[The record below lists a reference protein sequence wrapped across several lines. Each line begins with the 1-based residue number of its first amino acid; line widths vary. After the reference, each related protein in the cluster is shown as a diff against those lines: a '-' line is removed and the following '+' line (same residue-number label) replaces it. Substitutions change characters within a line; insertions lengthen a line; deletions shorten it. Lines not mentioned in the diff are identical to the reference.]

1 MDIYGDLIRM
11 ASAADLEAVT
21 ALEAACF
28 PPAEAAGRESM
39 QWRLATYP
47 THFWVA
53 ERDGRIVSMV
63 NGPVTIERDLAD
75 PMYDSPDYHNEQK
88 GEWQMIFGVATHPSC
103 QRQGLAGR
111 LLRRVVDQARA
122 EGRRGVVLT
131 CKVAKIAFY
140 EQFGFSDEG
149 LSASV
154 HGGVPWHQMRLTL

>member
-1 MDIYGDLIRM
+1 MDMNNDVMRT
-11 ASAADLEAVT
+11 ATAADLEAVT

-28 PPAEAAGRESM
+28 PPAEAASRESM

-47 THFWVA
+47 FHFWVT
-53 ERDGRIVSMV
+53 EREGQIVSMV
-63 NGPVTIERDLAD
+63 NGPVTVERDLTD
-75 PMYDSPDYHNEQK
+75 PMYDSPAYHNERD

-111 LLRRVVDQARA
+111 LLRCVIDQARA

-131 CKVAKIAFY
+131 CKEAKIAFY
-140 EQFGFSDEG
+140 AQFGFCDEG
-149 LSASV
+149 LSAST

>member
-1 MDIYGDLIRM
+1 MDINNDVIRM
-11 ASAADLEAVT
+11 ATAADLDAVT
-21 ALEAACF
+21 ALEAECF
-28 PPAEAAGRESM
+28 PPAEAASRESM

-47 THFWVA
+47 SHFWVM

-63 NGPVTIERDLAD
+63 NGPVTVERDLTD
-75 PMYDSPDYHNEQK
+75 PMYDSPAYHNEQQ
-88 GEWQMIFGVATHPSC
+88 GEWQMIFGVATHPGC

-111 LLRRVVDQARA
+111 LLRRAISQARA

-140 EQFGFSDEG
+140 EQFGFRDEG

-154 HGGVPWHQMRLTL
+154 HGGVPWHQMRLSL